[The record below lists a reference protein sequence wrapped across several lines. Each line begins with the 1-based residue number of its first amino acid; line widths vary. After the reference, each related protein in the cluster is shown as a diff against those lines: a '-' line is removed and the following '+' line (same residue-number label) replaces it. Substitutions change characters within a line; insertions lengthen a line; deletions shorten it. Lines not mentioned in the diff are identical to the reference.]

1 MLKLGKAIH
10 NDHKSILK
18 LLTYQQLNDLYIKKE
33 IVIPEWQRSIDTNKV
48 NSIETF
54 AKTNANFF
62 IFQTN
67 PIQIIN
73 LSNSNG
79 TYNFIIDGQHRLQ
92 ACINLFNKNGINN
105 YIMLA
110 VTNCANIQEVKQIYE
125 TINIET
131 TNMAI
136 PFDEIE
142 KDFKQQSYIKIRKI
156 LVEQYKDYFGTNKD
170 KYRYSIDEFV
180 AKLRENKFLEYL
192 TYTDIQETI
201 EYLILENQA
210 FYDEYGYDK
219 IIKHSTDSFYEKEI
233 ICIRSKIIFTLRRNN
248 FIDYLFHND
257 TKPIHEKKLLKKKIN
272 KVLREQV
279 WKRDKGTCKLCHKM
293 ITDKEN
299 EYHCSH
305 IISEY
310 NNGLTELKNL
320 CVLCKQCNL
329 QLGSNNIPL

>member
-1 MLKLGKAIH
+1 MFKIGKSIH
-10 NDHKSILK
+10 NDNKSILK
-18 LLTYQQLNDLYIKKE
+18 LLTYQQLTDLYIKKE
-33 IVIPEWQRSIDTNKV
+33 IVIPEWQRSIDNNKV
-48 NSIETF
+48 ASIETF

-73 LSNSNG
+73 LSNTNG
-79 TYNFIIDGQHRLQ
+79 TYNFIIDGQHRLM
-92 ACINLFNKNGINN
+92 ACINLYNKFGINN

-110 VTNCANIQEVKQIYE
+110 TTNCATIQEVKNIYE

-142 KDFKQQSYIKIRKI
+142 KDFKQQSYVKLRKI
-156 LVEQYKDYFGTNKD
+156 LVEQYKDYFGTTKD
-170 KYRYSIDEFV
+170 KYRYSIDEFIST
-180 AKLRENKFLEYL
+180 LRENKFLEYL
-192 TYTDIQETI
+192 TYSDVQETV
-201 EYLILENQA
+201 EYIAIENQA

-219 IIKHSTDSFYEKEI
+219 IIKHSTDSFYEKELV
-233 ICIRSKIIFTLRRNN
+233 CIRSKIIFTLRRNN
-248 FIDYLFHND
+248 FIEYLFNYHV
-257 TKPIHEKKLLKKKIN
+257 KPIHEKKMIKKKIN

-279 WKRDKGTCKLCHKM
+279 WKRDKGICKICNKV

-310 NNGLTELKNL
+310 NNGPTELKNL
-320 CVLCKQCNL
+320 CVLCKKCNL
-329 QLGSNNIPL
+329 QLGANNISL